1 MKIYALQVDPEIQES
16 PLFLDEEFF
25 PENINVFGNRYFN
38 AHCMDVFAR
47 VREVLY
53 SGDLL
58 DEWDKLNSGGEPP
71 RRFLPLNSGEKI
83 P

>member
-16 PLFLDEEFF
+16 PLFLDKEFF
-25 PENINVFGNRYFN
+25 PENINVFGNRYYD
-38 AHCMDVFAR
+38 AHCTAVFAR

-58 DEWDKLNSGGEPP
+58 DEWGKLNSGGITINHPP
-71 RRFLPLNSGEKI
+71 QP
-83 P
+83 